1 MENKLNV
8 LLIRPKYTSIVANLE
23 PLGLEYI
30 AGLCR
35 DLGIKCEILDEFQ
48 YPWLFRN
55 NRMVKKIK
63 KGQYNF
69 IGFNANANT
78 VDYIKYAA
86 KKLKKQFNDITI
98 MVGGPEAELNYK
110 DFCTDDIDI
119 VYYDNG
125 LKTLKNMFEGSLTI
139 AELEKQKGICFKKAD
154 KWIFKEKSEAVNGF
168 ITKPDRTE
176 FYKGLKK
183 NFMFMKGSF
192 ALSKASFSCPF
203 NCSFCYCTKMNN
215 GEYTER
221 DIMEVIDEV
230 ESINHDKIWFVDDT
244 FFFNKER
251 VKLFCEKIIE
261 KGIKKHFMA
270 YSRADFLAENP
281 DILPLA
287 YKAGFRDMLVGLEA
301 ISDEQLAEYN
311 KQTSRNEN
319 IQAIKNLHENN
330 IVCNGLFVVSHSST
344 KQDFKNLIKFIKE
357 NNLLWVV
364 FGIFTPYKGTDAY
377 YEYKDRLINY
387 KSKRL
392 DGLHI
397 TIKPEHMSSFM
408 FMARYYWLHVL
419 TYPKTIV
426 RALLKTSYD
435 TKKKGWF

>member
-244 FFFNKER
+244 FFFNNT
-251 VKLFCEKIIE
+251 FYCI
-261 KGIKKHFMA
+261 
-270 YSRADFLAENP
+270 FL
-281 DILPLA
+281 
-287 YKAGFRDMLVGLEA
+287 
-301 ISDEQLAEYN
+301 
-311 KQTSRNEN
+311 
-319 IQAIKNLHENN
+319 
-330 IVCNGLFVVSHSST
+330 
-344 KQDFKNLIKFIKE
+344 
-357 NNLLWVV
+357 
-364 FGIFTPYKGTDAY
+364 
-377 YEYKDRLINY
+377 
-387 KSKRL
+387 
-392 DGLHI
+392 
-397 TIKPEHMSSFM
+397 
-408 FMARYYWLHVL
+408 
-419 TYPKTIV
+419 
-426 RALLKTSYD
+426 
-435 TKKKGWF
+435 